1 MSSDDN
7 NYVGQVKWFN
17 NKTGYGFITVSSEG
31 DHSGKDVFTH
41 FSAIS
46 VGDSQYKYLVQ
57 GEYVQ
62 FGMIKPDSGSHE
74 FQATNVSGINSGRLM
89 CETRNMNQTNR
100 RPRKD
105 TNNRKNHHTDSDQA
119 ESSTA

>member
-1 MSSDDN
+1 MSSADN
-7 NYVGQVKWFN
+7 SFVGQVKWFN

-31 DHSGKDVFTH
+31 EHSGKDIFTH

-62 FGMIKPDSGSHE
+62 FGMIKPESGSHE
-74 FQATNVSGINSGRLM
+74 FQATNVSGINGGRLM

-105 TNNRKNHHTDSDQA
+105 NNRRTRRPDSEQA